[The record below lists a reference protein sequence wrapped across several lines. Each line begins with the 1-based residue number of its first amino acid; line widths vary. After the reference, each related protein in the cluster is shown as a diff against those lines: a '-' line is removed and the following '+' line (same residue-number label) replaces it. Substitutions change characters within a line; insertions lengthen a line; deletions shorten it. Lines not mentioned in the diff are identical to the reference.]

1 MRDCLRDCIPIWY
14 ALYLRKEPIYKDG
27 VTDADGNPIET
38 GQYREIYTDPVR
50 VMVPVS
56 PNTGAAE
63 SEVFGSSVQYDRVIS
78 TCLRLGLTEQ
88 SRLWVSC
95 SPLDG
100 AKPDYRVKRVA
111 ESMTQNLYAIERI
124 V

>member
-1 MRDCLRDCIPIWY
+1 MRDCLRDCVPIWY
-14 ALYLRKEPIYKDG
+14 ALFLRKDPIYKDG

-38 GQYREIYTDPVR
+38 GQYKEIYTDPVR

-63 SEVFGSSVQYDRVIS
+63 AEVFGSSVQYDRVIS
-78 TCLRLGLTEQ
+78 TVQRLGLTEQ
-88 SRLWVSC
+88 SRLWVDC
-95 SPLDG
+95 TPENDT
-100 AKPDYRVKRVA
+100 APDYKVKRVA
-111 ESMTQNLYAIERI
+111 EGLDQNLYAIERI